1 MALVVYMGLHA
12 VTVMPAHMA
21 VITITIITMVMVMIT
36 VTIISAAGGT
46 SMSLCM
52 RVVVME
58 EGISRVSEQ
67 MNS

>member
-1 MALVVYMGLHA
+1 MALVAYMGLHA

-21 VITITIITMVMVMIT
+21 VITMVM
-36 VTIISAAGGT
+36 IISAAGGT

-52 RVVVME
+52 RVVAAVVME